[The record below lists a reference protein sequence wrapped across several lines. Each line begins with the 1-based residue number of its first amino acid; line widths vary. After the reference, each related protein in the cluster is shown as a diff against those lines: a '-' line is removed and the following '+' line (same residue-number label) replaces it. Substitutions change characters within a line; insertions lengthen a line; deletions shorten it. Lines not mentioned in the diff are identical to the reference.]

1 VHLQGTLELKHKG
14 AFHIS
19 REGDSAGYALGLDGF
34 EPVDSPASVER
45 FLDDFIGGLS
55 RRGQRQEQE

>member
-1 VHLQGTLELKHKG
+1 ME
-14 AFHIS
+14 IS